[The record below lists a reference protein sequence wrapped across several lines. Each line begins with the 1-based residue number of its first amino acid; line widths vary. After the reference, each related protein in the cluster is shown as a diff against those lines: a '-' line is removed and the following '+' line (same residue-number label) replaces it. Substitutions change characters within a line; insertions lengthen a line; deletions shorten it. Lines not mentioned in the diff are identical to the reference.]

1 MIRINLLPYRE
12 EQKKA
17 GTRRLILVGLGFFGV
32 FFLLAIF
39 LHIYMV
45 ISVGKLQTEVKAART
60 QVNAL
65 KKVTGNLEKFKSD
78 KRILEKKIGVIE
90 SLEKGRSYPVH
101 LMDELASRISPRQEW
116 LTVVRKKDSVLS
128 VKGLAVN
135 NPAIAQFMKVL
146 EGSPY
151 IGMVDLIS
159 SRQITV
165 SGIKMMEFELLCMT
179 NKG

>member
-1 MIRINLLPYRE
+1 MNSPP
-12 EQKKA
+12 
-17 GTRRLILVGLGFFGV
+17 GF
-32 FFLLAIF
+32 A
-39 LHIYMV
+39 
-45 ISVGKLQTEVKAART
+45 
-60 QVNAL
+60 
-65 KKVTGNLEKFKSD
+65 
-78 KRILEKKIGVIE
+78 
-90 SLEKGRSYPVH
+90 
-101 LMDELASRISPRQEW
+101 RQEW